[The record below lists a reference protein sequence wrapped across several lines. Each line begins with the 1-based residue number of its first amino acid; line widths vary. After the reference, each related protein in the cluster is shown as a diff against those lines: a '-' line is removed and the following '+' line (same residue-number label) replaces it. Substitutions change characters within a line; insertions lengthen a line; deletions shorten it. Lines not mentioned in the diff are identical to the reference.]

1 METKEKYLINGLK
14 PRNAFSKEILRNAV
28 GNKALEKLK
37 KSITANKIGRISSTT
52 QSRLREIRKTKTMEN
67 IAKVTSFNVLNISS
81 EKIEEWKE
89 EDEDEDIPIE
99 NYLVGSDDS
108 DTESDEEDENVEN
121 TNMTLGAS
129 GEEIIKKDPQALVD
143 QELTTLLKTWKNF
156 PEPTEE
162 QLKDKAIEFG
172 KRKRDRTLIL
182 DMDETLI
189 HAEILPESAK
199 PIKDVDFTI
208 TLKNKNEESGRE
220 ETYIVYVKIRPFYD
234 EWMETLAN
242 FYEIVVFTAA
252 EQDYADAILD
262 ILDTENLINH
272 RLYRQH
278 CINIEDTYFVK
289 DLRIIQDRE
298 LSNMVLVDN
307 SIISMA
313 FNIDN
318 GIPVAPFFRWTKND
332 EELLFLHSY
341 LYELFHIDDVRDHN
355 RNKFKLQE
363 IQDGKIQL

>member
-1 METKEKYLINGLK
+1 METKEKYLINGVK
-14 PRNAFSKEILRNAV
+14 PRNTFSKEILRNAV

-37 KSITANKIGRISSTT
+37 KSITANKIGRIGSTQT
-52 QSRLREIRKTKTMEN
+52 RIREVRKTKTVEN
-67 IAKVTSFNVLNISS
+67 IAKVTSFNVLNVSN
-81 EKIEEWKE
+81 ERIEECKE
-89 EDEDEDIPIE
+89 EEEDEDIPIE
-99 NYLVGSDDS
+99 SYLVGSDAS
-108 DTESDEEDENVEN
+108 SSSEDEEDDTNN
-121 TNMTLGAS
+121 NMTLGAS
-129 GEEIIKKDPQALVD
+129 SGDFQKKDPQSLVD
-143 QELTTLLKTWKNF
+143 QELTTLLKTCKEF
-156 PEPTEE
+156 PEPTDDM
-162 QLKDKAIEFG
+162 LKEKAIEFG
-172 KRKRDRTLIL
+172 ERKRDKTLIL

-208 TLKNKNEESGRE
+208 TLKNISEDTGKE

-234 EWMETLAN
+234 ECMENLAN
-242 FYEIVVFTAA
+242 YYEIVVFTAA

-262 ILDTENLINH
+262 ILDTEKLINQ

-278 CINIEDTYFVK
+278 CINIEDKYFVK
-289 DLRIIQDRE
+289 DLRIVADRE
-298 LSNMVLVDN
+298 MKDMVLVDN

-341 LYELFHIDDVRDHN
+341 LDELYHVDDIREHN
-355 RNKFKLQE
+355 KEKFKLQDL
-363 IQDGKIQL
+363 QDGKIQL